1 MAYEK
6 EKVPAPK
13 RIGTPDPLET
23 EKPAASRARPESG
36 EPLEPAKPVD
46 SGRPVEPREPAGP
59 ATFVEPAAATGTREP
74 ARPVAAD
81 TDATAPRIGT
91 TDVPRTP
98 ESHDTPVPH
107 SAPAGPAHSEPQE
120 HKTSGH
126 LIAQDERE
134 KLARRLR
141 DSLSG
146 FVDAPRHAVEDAAAV
161 MDDAAQ
167 KITTALT
174 EQRRALRADW
184 HGEGK
189 GGSREADTE
198 DLRLALRS
206 YREMTERL
214 LRL

>member
-1 MAYEK
+1 MAYER
-6 EKVPAPK
+6 EQVPAPK
-13 RIGTPDPLET
+13 RVGTPDPVET
-23 EKPAASRARPESG
+23 AKPVASRERSESG
-36 EPLEPAKPVD
+36 EPVETARPLG

-59 ATFVEPAAATGTREP
+59 ATFVEPTATTGTRGQGGS
-74 ARPVAAD
+74 VAAGD
-81 TDATAPRIGT
+81 TARRTEATEA
-91 TDVPRTP
+91 PRTP
-98 ESHDTPVPH
+98 EAHETPVPH
-107 SAPAGPAHSEPQE
+107 GTAAGHTHAEPQE
-120 HKTSGH
+120 HKTAGH

-134 KLARRLR
+134 KLARRLH

-167 KITTALT
+167 KITAALT

-189 GGSREADTE
+189 GGPRETDTE

>member
-13 RIGTPDPLET
+13 RIGTPDPVET
-23 EKPAASRARPESG
+23 EEPAASRARPASG
-36 EPLEPAKPVD
+36 EPLERAKPVG

-74 ARPVAAD
+74 ARPVAAGD
-81 TDATAPRIGT
+81 TAPRIET
-91 TDVPRTP
+91 TDAPRTP

-120 HKTSGH
+120 HKTPGH

-134 KLARRLR
+134 KLARRLH

-189 GGSREADTE
+189 GGPGEADTE

>member
-1 MAYEK
+1 MAYER

-13 RIGTPDPLET
+13 RIGTPDPVET
-23 EKPAASRARPESG
+23 AKPPASRERSESG
-36 EPLEPAKPVD
+36 EPVETASPVG
-46 SGRPVEPREPAGP
+46 SGRPVEPREPAEP
-59 ATFVEPAAATGTREP
+59 ATFVEPTTATGTREP
-74 ARPVAAD
+74 ARSVAAGD
-81 TDATAPRIGT
+81 TARQTET
-91 TDVPRTP
+91 TEAPRTP

-107 SAPAGPAHSEPQE
+107 SAPAGSAHSEPQE
-120 HKTSGH
+120 HKTPGH

-134 KLARRLR
+134 KLARRLH

-146 FVDAPRHAVEDAAAV
+146 FVDAPRHAVEDAASV

-167 KITTALT
+167 KITAALT

-189 GGSREADTE
+189 GGPREADTE